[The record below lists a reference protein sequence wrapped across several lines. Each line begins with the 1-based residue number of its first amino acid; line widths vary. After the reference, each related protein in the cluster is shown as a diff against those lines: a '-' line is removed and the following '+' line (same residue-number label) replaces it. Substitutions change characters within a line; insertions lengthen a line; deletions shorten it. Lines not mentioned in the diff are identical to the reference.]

1 MEGRGTSMSAISS
14 ASGSINPYTYY
25 SQPISGKMEVPVM
38 ASQSL
43 YASFQFVQGV
53 PSQEGGLS
61 LDRLKVIDSLLAQ
74 INAHRLVGAA
84 PLKREA
90 VNLADPDQAIAELS
104 AQVHEMQKNPTPFKA
119 WGSTKGLVFD
129 LSA

>member
-1 MEGRGTSMSAISS
+1 MSAISA

-25 SQPISGKMEVPVM
+25 SQPLSGKMEVPVM

-43 YASFQFVQGV
+43 YAHFQYVQGV
-53 PSQEGGLS
+53 PSAEGGLS

-74 INAHRLVGAA
+74 INAHRQAGSA
-84 PLKREA
+84 PVKREE
-90 VNLADPDQAIAELS
+90 VNLSNPDQAIAELS
-104 AQVHEMQKNPTPFKA
+104 AQVHEMQKNATPFHG

-129 LSA
+129 RSA

>member
-1 MEGRGTSMSAISS
+1 MSAIAP
-14 ASGSINPYTYY
+14 ASGSINLYNYY

-43 YASFQFVQGV
+43 YANFRYVQGV
-53 PSQEGGLS
+53 PSPEGGLS

-74 INAHRLVGAA
+74 INAHRQAGTS
-84 PLKREA
+84 PLKREE
-90 VNLADPDQAIAELS
+90 VNLSHPDQAIAELS
-104 AQVHEMQKNPTPFKA
+104 AQVHKMQKNATPFQG
-119 WGSTKGLVFD
+119 WGSAKGLVFD

>member
-1 MEGRGTSMSAISS
+1 MSAISQ
-14 ASGSINPYTYY
+14 ASGSVNPYTYY

-43 YASFQFVQGV
+43 YANFEFVQGV
-53 PSQEGGLS
+53 PSSEGGLS

-74 INAHRLVGAA
+74 INAHRQAGTA
-84 PLKREA
+84 PVKRDE
-90 VNLADPDQAIAELS
+90 VNLSNPDQAIADLS
-104 AQVHEMQKNPTPFKA
+104 AQVHDMQKNSSAFQG
-119 WGSTKGLVFD
+119 WGSPKGLVFD

>member
-1 MEGRGTSMSAISS
+1 MSAISP

-43 YASFQFVQGV
+43 YANFQFVQGV
-53 PSQEGGLS
+53 PSREGGLS

-74 INAHRLVGAA
+74 INAHRQSGTA
-84 PLKREA
+84 PVKREE
-90 VNLADPDQAIAELS
+90 VNLSNPDQAIAELS
-104 AQVHEMQKNPTPFKA
+104 AQVHEMQKNATPFQG